1 MSTPETLKVTS
12 PSPAFERGAQRVCE
26 ACGALTLPA
35 TASVEV
41 LEPIA
46 SRERSPPR
54 ISSRAGRLLMRLCE
68 STLSRGRRGPER
80 GEVLVSISS
89 SPEFEITE
97 ELRDQMTPEDAE
109 LVTAYFTTLRD
120 SDGTAYEYGT

>member
-1 MSTPETLKVTS
+1 M
-12 PSPAFERGAQRVCE
+12 
-26 ACGALTLPA
+26 
-35 TASVEV
+35 
-41 LEPIA
+41 
-46 SRERSPPR
+46 
-54 ISSRAGRLLMRLCE
+54 
-68 STLSRGRRGPER
+68 
-80 GEVLVSISS
+80 SISS